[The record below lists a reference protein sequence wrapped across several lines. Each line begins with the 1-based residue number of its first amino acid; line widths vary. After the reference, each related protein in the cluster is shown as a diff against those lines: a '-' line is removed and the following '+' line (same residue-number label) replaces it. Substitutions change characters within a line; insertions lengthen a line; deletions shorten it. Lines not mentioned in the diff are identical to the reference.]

1 MSIGPDAGLDLAYR
15 SIDMTVQADDKP
27 DLAELLAR
35 LDELRQAER
44 RAVSAR
50 MVSVAGHLIGT
61 PLNVIAG
68 RAALIRTNPT
78 PDGIEE
84 NVRRIEEQVE
94 RLALRIRR
102 LIDYFSL
109 VEPRAKPGSV
119 GDVLEECRRLYGPV
133 SEHLGV
139 GLSFSAQG
147 VEPCRVESSL
157 ASLVLTTLIALGVRT
172 TAAGQSIEVRATEH
186 GPRTVRF
193 ELLLPGLEAPPKNF
207 ERLDPPEHGQ
217 RYDAGA
223 LETLWTC
230 LGLARRAGGS
240 LDVVKAESGAGVTI
254 RFECAHG

>member
-1 MSIGPDAGLDLAYR
+1 MTAQAGE
-15 SIDMTVQADDKP
+15 KP

-35 LDELRQAER
+35 FDELRQAER

-78 PDGIEE
+78 PEAIEE

-102 LIDYFSL
+102 LIDYFAL
-109 VEPRAKPGSV
+109 GEPTAKPRTV
-119 GDVLEECRRLYGPV
+119 GEVLEECRGLYEPIAQQ
-133 SEHLGV
+133 LGV
-139 GLSFSAQG
+139 SLEFAAKG

-157 ASLVLTTLIALGVRT
+157 SALVLTTLLGLALRT
-172 TAAGQSIEVRATEH
+172 SRAGQSIVLNATEH
-186 GPRTVRF
+186 GPKTVRF
-193 ELLLPGLEAPPKNF
+193 ELTLPGLEPPPKNF
-207 ERLDPPEHGQ
+207 ERLDPPEHGL

-223 LETLWTC
+223 LEALWTC
-230 LGLARRAGGS
+230 LGLARRAGGV
-240 LDVVKAESGAGVTI
+240 LDVVNDGSREGVLLG
-254 RFECAHG
+254 FECAHG